1 MPIPIPD
8 FFQFGFNNGRGLRAN
23 QVADVDLEAMDT
35 KLDGIDEDATHTETF
50 ADLTGQIADDQ
61 IPASIMRDAEFT
73 AAAIRTLLGLSA
85 TELND
90 LLTGAT
96 IAGQVL
102 TFPQNDGTTV
112 QLTIPTAMAGTGDG
126 VVQSGSIDASGT
138 SLTLTLD
145 NGGVVVVDIPAV
157 LRSMAGLTEARVQ
170 EIVDATALSALQGQ
184 LTDGQIPADIMR
196 DAEFTAA
203 AIRTLL
209 GLTPEE
215 LNDLLTGAVIV
226 GQVLTFSQ
234 NDGTAVQITIP
245 TAMAG
250 SGDGVVQSG
259 TINATGTEL
268 TLTLD
273 TGGTVVIDIPTILRT
288 VGLTDAE
295 RHDLNSIPG
304 LIAKTAD
311 LEVGATERVWEN
323 VAALAEGGFVSENS
337 GNLGPVHASA
347 LAYVTAKTATAS
359 DAGNDYVYI
368 RIPSNR
374 NSIHYRIRQHGSLG
388 EFFISAWDHV
398 GPHEDFDYYR
408 SRHNLFQNYN
418 VTIQY
423 DAATATPTHFRGASD
438 AADVAVESSGFD
450 GTLLPTDDD
459 VQKVAQK
466 VNDLVLSGIGGQVT
480 DAQIPAGIMRD
491 AEFTAAAVRNLL
503 GLTADELNDLL
514 TGAVIAGQVLTFSQ
528 NDGTAVQITIP
539 TAMAGSG
546 DGVVQSGTINA
557 TGTELTLTL
566 DTGGTVVIDIPAILR
581 TIGRDELDQLI
592 RSGSLSGD
600 LVEGDHIRDTE
611 AFGESRGVSSVVYFR
626 GQLYVMARD
635 GLEGLYIN
643 RTHAVF
649 PSEAESPILVPTFDD
664 RHIYY
669 ATRSSSGTTTIRI
682 HRNEAG
688 YARSGSLNILN
699 NEANQYL
706 TALAPDSAIGDSD
719 NNPYLHGTIVDLDDD
734 VVRWRRWLVTADN
747 LALDSTFEISLA
759 DLQTAVRE
767 VVDDDA
773 ATFELYNHVDLNGV
787 VGTMV
792 WGTSVLIMV
801 SYVSKADGTT
811 KTALI
816 GYSVDE
822 STGQLTRDMA
832 LDYEINQYI
841 DLFSLTGVVQQNPG
855 DDAYLLDVWIGT
867 SHGYVLHYLDPVQ
880 VNVRWPNVEGRPD
893 KPTTD
898 EITAGTSA
906 DESTASVA
914 DIVAIASEHAE
925 IGTDNLED
933 DSVEKPKLSASVRNE
948 IDRGGLVSTG
958 LRYRINHTATTANDA
973 RSTDWVGGVFRV
985 ERDVYLNG
993 GRFRIAEDD
1002 PGTSRTYHLGIV
1014 KVIEHANDDWRIPT
1028 DGDDIS
1034 RWDMRINRD
1043 GDGFDSDWDSY
1054 YTLSP
1059 HHAAHGYMECR
1070 APDPTVPLVARA
1082 GEFVALMSQI
1092 STHGV
1097 DEQYYTIA
1105 FISGI
1110 SGSEPEQAVA
1120 IAAVTDQDI
1129 THPDFDHEIFTY
1141 MGEIHS
1147 GHEGRDLQGRRIM
1160 TANDVNHFAYRMELE
1175 YSIHEAELLRVSTD
1189 DIEDD
1194 AVTEAKLH
1202 PDVRAQLGTSGGAG
1216 GDGGAETVFEDA
1228 ANRSLGT
1235 NGDNINLTKA
1245 LTEADDGTMLILEIA
1260 GYNAAGVRQENVSLS
1275 VWPTHR
1281 VRVSDGGLQ
1290 PAWFSSTGGVLR
1302 ANYSGGANNTLELSW
1317 AGGGFGGQLARIR
1330 VALITSAG
1338 VPDSSG
1344 GTDAELAGNTIETLF
1359 DNRDVAEAALAIVA
1373 GAGNLGRS
1381 ADAGLGRLL
1390 VEADDDDKDLRAR
1403 FVYTQDGDIRSF
1415 DVTMNAG
1422 IFRNFAVNNEVGTG
1436 TTLETGGYHP
1446 FAVTDGRPNRAL
1458 TSLFGRLGVFVHGNA
1473 ADEDV
1478 LRIYITTT
1486 NNSVGAISEMRGV
1499 VELVPRINALTVSG
1513 SGGGSARAAGA
1524 SIIGSH
1530 SQIVLWRYNSVK
1542 PADPPDPYN
1551 ADDDTFAAHYGS
1563 WNLSESAALALRSAA
1578 SDPLWVAYGGTDN
1591 VAPDSIVN
1599 RAWSVFAVAG
1609 HRYSGDNG
1617 VTAHSIRQDTD
1628 TAYQFW
1634 RPDGSRSPWLPL
1646 ADIPGGYLQL
1656 IHRSPAFSTHDTTIR
1671 YEAVG
1676 GVGING
1682 HNFSQLAVTL
1692 EAYGSTDTD
1701 GNPTA
1706 FGVSDTIYIQKEG
1719 DTWSEFDTNAD
1730 RDVQGTGTIKLR
1742 LDDVTGGSSARYGSG
1757 STSDDQDDNIHAVP
1771 DFPERRMSMN
1781 MNIITHPDD
1790 HDHLVGFSF
1799 HHFASLFAKVLATV
1813 EIK

>member
-1 MPIPIPD
+1 MAIPIIGR
-8 FFQFGFNNGRGLRAN
+8 FIFAINHGRGIRPN
-23 QVADVDLEAMDT
+23 QVDWSEADPDL
-35 KLDGIDEDATHTETF
+35 DAKIQGT
-50 ADLTGQIADDQ
+50 ALTDAQ
-61 IPASIMRDAEFT
+61 IPDSIMRDSEFT
-73 AAAIRTLLGLSA
+73 AAAILGLLNLSA

-102 TFPQNDGTTV
+102 TFSQNDGTTV

-126 VVQSGSIDASGT
+126 VVQSGAIDAGGT
-138 SLTLTLD
+138 QLTLTLD
-145 NGGVVVVDIPAV
+145 TGGVVVIDIPTI
-157 LRSMAGLTEARVQ
+157 LRSMAGLTETRVQ
-170 EIVDATALSALQGQ
+170 ELINATALSALQGQ

-209 GLTPEE
+209 GLTPQE
-215 LNDLLTGAVIV
+215 LNDLLTGAVIA

-234 NDGTAVQITIP
+234 NDGTTVAITIP

-288 VGLTDAE
+288 GGLTDAE

-311 LEVGATERVWEN
+311 LEVGAPERVWES
-323 VAALAEGGFVSENS
+323 VADLAQGGFVSENS

-347 LAYVTAKTATAS
+347 LAYVIAKTATAS
-359 DAGNDYVYI
+359 DANNNYVYI

-374 NSIHYRIRQHGSLG
+374 NSIHYRVRQHGALG

-398 GPHEDFDYYR
+398 GTHEDFDYYR
-408 SRHNLFQNYN
+408 SRHNLFQNYD

-423 DAATATPTHFRGASD
+423 DTATATPTHYHGASD
-438 AADVAVESSGFD
+438 AADVAVDGSGFD
-450 GTLLPTDDD
+450 GNLATTDDD

-466 VNDLVLSGIGGQVT
+466 LDDLVLSGIGGQVT

-503 GLTADELNDLL
+503 GLTAAELNDLL

-528 NDGTAVQITIP
+528 NDGTTVPITIP
-539 TAMAGSG
+539 TAMAGTG

-581 TIGRDELDQLI
+581 TIGNVSRDELDQLI

-600 LVEGDHIRDTE
+600 LVEGNHIRDTE
-611 AFGESRGVSSVVYFR
+611 AFGEARGISSVVYFR
-626 GQLYVMARD
+626 GELYVMARD

-649 PSEAESPILVPTFDD
+649 PSEAESSILVPTFDD

-669 ATRSSSGTTTIRI
+669 ATRSSVGTTTIRI
-682 HRNEAG
+682 HRNQAG
-688 YARSGSLNILN
+688 YARSGSLNVLTT
-699 NEANQYL
+699 APNQYL
-706 TALAPDSAIGDSD
+706 TALVPDSATGDSD
-719 NNPYLHGTIVDLDDD
+719 NNGYLHGTIVDLDDD
-734 VVRWRRWLVTADN
+734 VVRWRRWLVTADMLT
-747 LALDSTFEISLA
+747 LASTFEISLA

-767 VVDDDA
+767 VVHDDT

-792 WGTSVLIMV
+792 WGTSVLLMV
-801 SYVSKADGTT
+801 SYIDKADGTA

-816 GYSVDE
+816 GYSLDQ

-841 DLFSLTGVVQQNPG
+841 DLYSLTGIVQQNPG

-867 SHGYVLHYLDPVQ
+867 SHGYVLHYLDPIQ
-880 VNVRWPNVEGRPD
+880 VNVRWPNVDGRPD

-898 EITAGTSA
+898 EITAGISA

-914 DIVAIASEHAE
+914 DIVAIASAHAE
-925 IGTDNLED
+925 IGTDNLD
-933 DSVEKPKLSASVRNE
+933 DDAVEKGKLSSSVRNE

-958 LRYRINHTATTANDA
+958 LRYRINHSATSANDA

-1002 PGTSRTYHLGIV
+1002 PGSSRTYHLGIV

-1028 DGDDIS
+1028 DGDDIP

-1043 GDGFDSDWDSY
+1043 GDGSDSDWDSF

-1070 APDPTVPLVARA
+1070 SPDPTMPLVARA

-1097 DEQYYTIA
+1097 DEQYYTIE
-1105 FISGI
+1105 FIPGI
-1110 SGSEPEQAVA
+1110 SGSDVEQIAA

-1129 THPDFDHEIFTY
+1129 THPDFDHSIFTY

-1160 TANDVNHFAYRMELE
+1160 TANNVNHFAYRMELE

-1194 AVTEAKLH
+1194 AVTEAKLS
-1202 PDVRAQLGTSGGAG
+1202 PEVRAQLGTNGGG
-1216 GDGGAETVFEDA
+1216 GTGAEGGSETVFEDTD
-1228 ANRSLGT
+1228 NRNLGI

-1275 VWPTHR
+1275 VWPTHNIR
-1281 VRVSDGGLQ
+1281 NSRSGLQ
-1290 PAWFSSTGGVLR
+1290 PAWFSVTGGVLR

-1317 AGGGFGGQLARIR
+1317 AGGGFGGQVARIR

-1338 VPDSSG
+1338 VSDSSG

-1359 DNRDVAEAALAIVA
+1359 DNRDAAETALAIVG

-1390 VEADDDDKDLRAR
+1390 LEADDDDKDLRAR
-1403 FVYTQDGDIRSF
+1403 FIYTQDGDVRSF

-1422 IFRNFAVNNEVGTG
+1422 IFRNFAVNNEVGVG
-1436 TTLETGGYHP
+1436 TILETGGYHP
-1446 FAVTDGRPNRAL
+1446 FAVVDGRANREL
-1458 TSLFGRLGVFVHGNA
+1458 TNLFGRLGLLVHGNT

-1486 NNSVGAISEMRGV
+1486 NNAVGAISEMRGV
-1499 VELVPRINALTVSG
+1499 VELVPRISALTVSG
-1513 SGGGSARAAGA
+1513 SGGSTSARAAGA
-1524 SIIGSH
+1524 SIIGNH
-1530 SQIVLWRYNSVK
+1530 SQIVLWRYNSLK
-1542 PADPPDPYN
+1542 PADPPDPYDP
-1551 ADDDTFAAHYGS
+1551 DDGSFAAHYGS
-1563 WNLSESAALALRSAA
+1563 WNLSEDAALALRSSA

-1617 VTAHSIRQDTD
+1617 ITGHSIRQSTD

-1656 IHRSPAFSTHDTTIR
+1656 IHRSPAFSTHDTNIR

-1676 GVGING
+1676 GVGIRG
-1682 HNFSQLAVTL
+1682 DNFSEMAITM
-1692 EAYGSTDTD
+1692 EAYGSTDVD

-1706 FGVSDTIYIQKEG
+1706 FGVSDTVYVHKLG
-1719 DTWSEFDTNAD
+1719 DEWSEFDNIND

-1742 LDDVTGGSSARYGSG
+1742 LDDVVGGSSARYGSS

-1790 HDHLVGFSF
+1790 HDHLIGFAF
-1799 HHFASLFAKVLATV
+1799 HHFKSQFAKCLVTV
-1813 EIK
+1813 GIK